1 MSFKKRSLI
10 LPIYIPSFLLS
21 AVEGALMPILPV
33 SATNYGLGL
42 AEASVVAGV
51 MFVSAMLFE
60 IPASWINT
68 RLGERRSMLLA
79 TVSAAVLLA
88 FAYLELGYWALLVAA
103 AGFGASHSL
112 FGLAR
117 HSLLTHLT
125 SGPNRPK
132 AMALLG
138 GMFRGGWAFGPI
150 VSGAIILAFGL
161 QAGYLAAIVMCL
173 GAGVSVLTV
182 RAEKLASSPSG
193 LHGNM
198 WEVAKRE
205 APKLLTLGVASGII
219 SGARAIRLMGLP
231 LLAVALG
238 IDAATSSLIFGITG
252 LIDFALFYLSGVIMA
267 RYGKFWS
274 SVPTLMMLGVS
285 YIFTFWVTD
294 LFTFWVLAAVTA
306 LANALSAGINMV
318 LGADLAPE
326 GARSEFLASFR
337 LLTSG
342 GSALAPVVISA
353 FTALISLPA
362 ALAITGLGNF
372 LGAYLFW
379 KYLPKYAP
387 DQKRPQGNKKL

>member
-1 MSFKKRSLI
+1 VSFRKRDLA
-10 LPIYIPSFLLS
+10 LPVYVPSFLLS
-21 AVEGALMPILPV
+21 AAEGALLPILPV

-51 MFVSAMLFE
+51 MLVTAMVFE
-60 IPASWINT
+60 IPASWIT
-68 RLGERRSMLLA
+68 TKIGERRAMLLA
-79 TVSAAVLLA
+79 TTSAALLLGFA
-88 FAYLELGYWALLVAA
+88 FLNLGYWALLVAA
-103 AGFGASHSL
+103 AGFGASHTL

-125 SGPNRPK
+125 SGPKRPT

-161 QAGYLAAIVMCL
+161 QAGYLAAITMAVL
-173 GAGVSVLTV
+173 AGISVLLV
-182 RAEKLASSPSG
+182 KAEKLKSTPSG
-193 LHGNM
+193 QQGNI
-198 WEVAKRE
+198 WTVAKRE

-219 SGARAIRLMGLP
+219 SGARTIRLIGLP

-252 LIDFALFYLSGVIMA
+252 LIDFALFYTSGLIMA

-274 SVPTLMMLGVS
+274 SVPTLLMLGVAYLFS
-285 YIFTFWVTD
+285 FWVTD
-294 LFTFWVLAAVTA
+294 LMTFWILAAVTA
-306 LANALSAGINMV
+306 LANAISAGINMV
-318 LGADLAPE
+318 LGADMAPE

-342 GSALAPVVISA
+342 GSAVAPIVIA
-353 FTALISLPA
+353 GLTALISLPA

-372 LGAYLFW
+372 VGAYLFW
-379 KYLPKYAP
+379 KYLPIYAP
-387 DQKRPQGNKKL
+387 DEKRP